1 MAYFYSHLVAIET
14 VTSKLDEMNLKD
26 DHKKHLTQLVDSTIH
41 HTVLD
46 IILSKL
52 SDADKKIFLERLEKN
67 PEDKELMTFVNEK
80 VDGVEDEIRVAVQDL
95 KEELHNDIKEAQNL

>member
-1 MAYFYSHLVAIET
+1 MAYFYSHIVEIET

-46 IILSKL
+46 IILSRL
-52 SDADKKIFLERLEKN
+52 SDADKKIFLEKLAEN
-67 PEDKELMTFVNEK
+67 PSDKELLNFVTTK
-80 VDGVEDEIRVAVQDL
+80 VGGIEGEIKKAVKEL
-95 KEELHNDIKEAQNL
+95 KEELHADIKEAQKL